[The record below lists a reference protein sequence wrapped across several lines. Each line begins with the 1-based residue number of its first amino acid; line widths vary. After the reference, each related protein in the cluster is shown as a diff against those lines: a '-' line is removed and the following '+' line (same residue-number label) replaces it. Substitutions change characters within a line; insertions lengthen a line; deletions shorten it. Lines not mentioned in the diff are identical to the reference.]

1 MTAMR
6 TPRTRQGGQS
16 MTDYIVIGAVMITVL
31 FVPFG
36 GKPSVVDQVIEAF
49 RDYYANYSY
58 PTSLP

>member
-1 MTAMR
+1 
-6 TPRTRQGGQS
+6 